1 MSHKQRLFTRV
12 HCRAYMQKYS
22 DGVRLECWKPENDI
36 ISFDGQLTH
45 EFEKRSVWD
54 VDDDVRVTAVRDVYE
69 DGEWRTEHL
78 KDLSDF
84 EGSGVEK
91 RYRRR
96 VEEEFDGFLVGITR
110 VVTTGLI
117 GTDYSEQ
124 HIHAMEFGNYDRYYH
139 HLFKNRNTEKV
150 GVVYFKNNCKRYV
163 LLDDMEEIT

>member
-1 MSHKQRLFTRV
+1 MNDKPRLFRKV
-12 HCRAYMQKYS
+12 HCKAYMQKFS
-22 DGVRLECWKPENDI
+22 DGVRLECWKPENDLL
-36 ISFDGQLTH
+36 SFDGQVTH
-45 EFEKRSVWD
+45 EYEKRSVWD
-54 VDDDVRVTAVRDVYE
+54 VDDDVRVVAVQDIYE
-69 DGEWRTEHL
+69 DGEWRTEEL

-91 RYRRR
+91 RYRHR

-124 HIHAMEFGNYDRYYH
+124 HVHAGEFGTYDRYYH
-139 HLFKNRNTEKV
+139 HLFKNPSAEKV